1 MPARPSPKAAAKV
14 AVIIEIRKKIAQKVR
29 KFVRKLVNKQI
40 MAVSFSI
47 EKRTN
52 KQGEAP
58 VRCSIS
64 IQGHRLQTTTKIS
77 VSPEFWDPD
86 EQRVISST
94 TAGKI
99 VINSK
104 QMSAKQMNTEL
115 KRIDT
120 FFSEYE
126 NKLRV
131 NHEEVGDLKDIFA
144 KHFGK
149 KSRMANEEDEDSPSL
164 LEQLNAFLKE
174 QGDKEK
180 WRELTVKSMD
190 SFKNHLEGFFESEMV
205 TSIDFFDED
214 GTTRFVNYLLDEKEL
229 RNSTIEKYLSRLRY
243 FIRWAGKKGYTSLK
257 ADFKPRLQKTKRPI
271 VFLEWDDLMKLLNF
285 EFPDLGTE
293 LTLEDVHGNEYKKKV
308 GLERETMERVR
319 DAFCFCCFTSLRY
332 SDLKRLKRTN
342 VFSKYILLTTK
353 KDTDTIK
360 IELNKYSKGIL
371 DKYRGEVFPY
381 NQPLPVISEQRMNEH
396 LKAIGEICRFNEP
409 VHMTYFKGS
418 ERVDEVYA
426 KWELMTSHV
435 GRKTF
440 ICNSLMLGIP
450 PQIVMKWTGH
460 SDYAAMKPY
469 IAIADSA
476 KSDAMAKFD
485 AK

>member
-1 MPARPSPKAAAKV
+1 
-14 AVIIEIRKKIAQKVR
+14 
-29 KFVRKLVNKQI
+29 

-77 VSPEFWDPD
+77 VNPDFWDP
-86 EQRVISST
+86 ETQRVLSST
-94 TAGKI
+94 AAGKI

-104 QMSAKQMNTEL
+104 QMSAKQMNAEL

-120 FFSEYE
+120 YFSEYE
-126 NKLRV
+126 NTLRV
-131 NHEEVGDLKDIFA
+131 NHESVGDLKDIFA

-149 KSRMANEEDEDSPSL
+149 KSRMADEQKEEVPDL
-164 LEQLNAFLKE
+164 RKQLNAFLEE
-174 QGDKEK
+174 QKDKEK

-190 SFKNHLEGFFESEMV
+190 SFKNHLENFFDSEFV

-214 GTTRFVNYLLDEKEL
+214 GTTRFVNYLIDDKEL
-229 RNSTIEKYLSRLRY
+229 RNSTVEKYLSRLRY
-243 FIRWAGKKGYTSLK
+243 FIRWADKKGYTSLK

-285 EFPDLGTE
+285 DFPEVGTE

-308 GLERETMERVR
+308 NLEKNTMERVR

-342 VFSKYILLTTK
+342 VFAKYLLLTTK

-371 DKYRGEVFPY
+371 DKYQSEVFPY
-381 NQPLPVISEQRMNEH
+381 DQPLPVISEQRMNEH
-396 LKAIGEICRFNEP
+396 LKAIGEICGFNEP

-418 ERVDEVYA
+418 ERIDEVYA
-426 KWELMTSHV
+426 KYELMTTHV

-476 KSDAMAKFD
+476 KSEQMAKFD

>member
-1 MPARPSPKAAAKV
+1 MVFSKTAAK
-14 AVIIEIRKKIAQKVR
+14 ISINTQIRKEIAQNVCKTVR
-29 KFVRKLVNKQI
+29 KPINEQI

-52 KQGEAP
+52 KQGETP
-58 VRCSIS
+58 IRCSIS

-77 VSPEFWDPD
+77 VNPEFWDPD
-86 EQRVISST
+86 AQRVISST

-99 VINSK
+99 VMNSK
-104 QMSAKQMNTEL
+104 QMSAKQINAEL

-120 FFSEYE
+120 WFAEYE
-126 NKLRV
+126 NTLRV
-131 NHEEVGDLKDIFA
+131 NHQDVGDLKEIFS

-149 KSRMANEEDEDSPSL
+149 VSKVHSVEEDEETPDIKTL
-164 LEQLNAFLKE
+164 LSAFLKE
-174 QGDKEK
+174 QSDKEK

-190 SFKNHLEGFFESEMV
+190 SFKNHMEDFIDSEIV
-205 TSIDFFDED
+205 SSIDFFDED
-214 GTTRFVNYLLDEKEL
+214 GTISFVDYLLDVKNL

-243 FIRWAGKKGYTSLK
+243 FIRWANKKGYTTIK
-257 ADFKPRLQKTKRPI
+257 GDYKPRLQKTSKPVI
-271 VFLEWDDLMKLLNF
+271 FLEWDDLMKLFNF
-285 EFPDLGTE
+285 EFPEVGTE
-293 LTLEDVHGNEYKKKV
+293 LKLEDVHGNEYKKKV
-308 GLERETMERVR
+308 SLEKNTMERVR

-342 VFSKYILLTTK
+342 VFAKYILITTK
-353 KDTDTIK
+353 KDTDTLK
-360 IELNKYSKGIL
+360 IELNKYSKSLL
-371 DKYRGEVFPY
+371 DKYRGESFPG

-396 LKAIGEICRFNEP
+396 LKVIGEICGFNEP
-409 VHMTYFKGS
+409 VQITYFKGR
-418 ERVDEVYA
+418 ERVDEIYA

-476 KSDAMAKFD
+476 KSEQMAKFD
-485 AK
+485 EK

>member
-1 MPARPSPKAAAKV
+1 
-14 AVIIEIRKKIAQKVR
+14 
-29 KFVRKLVNKQI
+29 

-164 LEQLNAFLKE
+164 LEQLNAF
-174 QGDKEK
+174 
-180 WRELTVKSMD
+180 
-190 SFKNHLEGFFESEMV
+190 
-205 TSIDFFDED
+205 
-214 GTTRFVNYLLDEKEL
+214 
-229 RNSTIEKYLSRLRY
+229 
-243 FIRWAGKKGYTSLK
+243 
-257 ADFKPRLQKTKRPI
+257 
-271 VFLEWDDLMKLLNF
+271 
-285 EFPDLGTE
+285 
-293 LTLEDVHGNEYKKKV
+293 
-308 GLERETMERVR
+308 
-319 DAFCFCCFTSLRY
+319 
-332 SDLKRLKRTN
+332 
-342 VFSKYILLTTK
+342 
-353 KDTDTIK
+353 
-360 IELNKYSKGIL
+360 
-371 DKYRGEVFPY
+371 
-381 NQPLPVISEQRMNEH
+381 
-396 LKAIGEICRFNEP
+396 
-409 VHMTYFKGS
+409 
-418 ERVDEVYA
+418 
-426 KWELMTSHV
+426 
-435 GRKTF
+435 
-440 ICNSLMLGIP
+440 
-450 PQIVMKWTGH
+450 
-460 SDYAAMKPY
+460 
-469 IAIADSA
+469 
-476 KSDAMAKFD
+476 
-485 AK
+485 